1 MSPNSNYKVSSTQ
14 KATPPYEKSAN
25 LRGQESAAAG
35 ESMSRLERFEG
46 ACQCRSGASLKDLML
61 AAAFR
66 LKLEGYVEVGFNK
79 TFEVNG
85 RRVRV
90 HVLAYDEFYRFKVVW
105 CITRRSQLDLDRM
118 AEAFFLIKEVL
129 GWDCEVAIAIPQS
142 LMKHVRKLVGM
153 SCHVYMLDKNG
164 IMWHHDANHLI
175 QQPFHKNM
183 GDMNALEDLAEPNG
197 PIVSGKRNDFYLA

>member
-1 MSPNSNYKVSSTQ
+1 M
-14 KATPPYEKSAN
+14 
-25 LRGQESAAAG
+25 
-35 ESMSRLERFEG
+35 
-46 ACQCRSGASLKDLML
+46 KDLML
-61 AAAFR
+61 AVAFK
-66 LKLEGYVEVGFNK
+66 LKLEGYVEVEFNK
-79 TFEVNG
+79 TFEVDG

-90 HVLAYDEFYRFKVVW
+90 HILAYDEFYRFKAVW

-118 AEAFFLIKEVL
+118 AEAFFLIKEAL

-153 SCHVYMLDKNG
+153 SCHIYMLDKNG
-164 IMWHHDANHLI
+164 IMWHHDAKLLT
-175 QQPFHKNM
+175 QQSLNKNM